1 MFLLDTNVI
10 SELRRGESSNIGVA
24 NWYAGVR
31 DADLFTSALVMGE
44 IRRGIARLVQRQ
56 DYRQANILEVW
67 LEASRDFFADRVLP
81 VDSAVADTWGR
92 MYAIRNVPVVDG
104 LLAATA
110 IVHDLTL
117 ITRNI
122 AHVQELGVALL
133 NPFTS

>member
-1 MFLLDTNVI
+1 
-10 SELRRGESSNIGVA
+10 
-24 NWYAGVR
+24 
-31 DADLFTSALVMGE
+31 MGE

-81 VDSAVADTWGR
+81 VDAAVADTWGR
-92 MYAIRNVPVVDG
+92 MYAVRNVPVVDG